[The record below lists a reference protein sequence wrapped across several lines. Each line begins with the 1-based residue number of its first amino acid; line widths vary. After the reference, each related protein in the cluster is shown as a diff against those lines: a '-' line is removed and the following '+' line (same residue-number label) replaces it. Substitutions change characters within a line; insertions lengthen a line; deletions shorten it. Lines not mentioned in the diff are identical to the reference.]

1 MRTTVVPAQVTT
13 VEDRIAGSLTLPQ
26 ITLMIISLVIGAVI
40 YAVIPQK
47 MHFGTLKTT
56 LTIIQFAFFGAL
68 ALRISGKIVADW
80 LIIYLRYSIRPR
92 RYIFTKNDL
101 IHREIIVDQNI
112 IATEPHQNHI
122 SESKNTTKSLTLLEQ
137 LNLKKIF
144 DNDDLTISFKPSKKG
159 GMDVT
164 LIQKEN

>member
-13 VEDRIAGSLTLPQ
+13 VEDRIAGNLTLPQ
-26 ITLMIISLVIGAVI
+26 ITLMVISLVVGAVI
-40 YAVIPQK
+40 YAGIPQK

-56 LTIIQFAFFGAL
+56 LTIIQFAILGAL
-68 ALRISGKIVADW
+68 ALRINGKIVADW
-80 LIIYLRYSIRPR
+80 LIIYSRYSTRPR

-101 IHREIIVDQNI
+101 THRDI
-112 IATEPHQNHI
+112 IAEKENIKTQAEQKNI
-122 SESKNTTKSLTLLEQ
+122 SEHIVTAKPLTLLEQ

-159 GMDVT
+159 GMDVS
-164 LIQKEN
+164 LKQKKD

>member
-26 ITLMIISLVIGAVI
+26 ITLMVVSLIIGAVI
-40 YAVIPQK
+40 YAGIPPK
-47 MHFGTLKTT
+47 MHLGAIKLS
-56 LTIIQFAFFGAL
+56 LIIIQFVIFGVL

-80 LIIYLRYSIRPR
+80 LIIYSRYSIRPR

-101 IHREIIVDQNI
+101 MHREIIAERENI
-112 IATEPHQNHI
+112 KTQTEQ
-122 SESKNTTKSLTLLEQ
+122 KNIPEQKSTTKPLTLLEQ
-137 LNLKKIF
+137 RNLKKIF

-164 LIQKEN
+164 LNQKED